1 MRFVPLT
8 GQEDRARLLA
18 IAVQD
23 MSVGYHATL
32 ERELDDVAGGGSH
45 GICAVDETTP
55 VGYAVYRR
63 TVQTYHLDTIAV
75 DRARR
80 GEGIGTALL
89 ASVRAAL
96 RQAKPTTLNVVT
108 DAAASETLAFYRRK
122 GFLVAGYVK
131 DEYVPGVIQAH
142 LSLEVR

>member
-1 MRFVPLT
+1 MRSVPLP
-8 GQEDRARLLA
+8 GQEDRPRLLA

-80 GEGIGTALL
+80 VEGIGTALL
-89 ASVRAAL
+89 PSVPAPL
-96 RQAKPTTLNVVT
+96 RPAKPPPLHP
-108 DAAASETLAFYRRK
+108 APAPPPSH
-122 GFLVAGYVK
+122 
-131 DEYVPGVIQAH
+131 PPP
-142 LSLEVR
+142 

>member
-1 MRFVPLT
+1 MRSVPLP
-8 GQEDRARLLA
+8 GQEDRPRLLA

-80 GEGIGTALL
+80 GGGIGPALL
-89 ASVRAAL
+89 PPVRAAL
-96 RQAKPTTLNVVT
+96 RQAKPPTPHPLTPRPPLQ
-108 DAAASETLAFYRRK
+108 YR
-122 GFLVAGYVK
+122 
-131 DEYVPGVIQAH
+131 PSH
-142 LSLEVR
+142 P